1 MAMIYGND
9 LADRSGGITDA
20 KRGHARYGNDGRKTG
35 QDGLS
40 RTSTVDRIRIATQ
53 AGSLAAFVINPHRT
67 AQSHPLVVL
76 HGISRNARSLVS
88 HFRQEAEHS
97 GRLVIVPHFTKRQ
110 WPHFQRPGPAARAD
124 QAVVELLNRLA
135 LRYPECAGRVDLV
148 GHSGGAQL
156 AHRMAMLYPQRVAR
170 LNLAAA
176 GWYCLPDKSMPFPY
190 GLGDSDSRG
199 AGLWNRRNQAGL
211 AAFLGLE
218 IRVFIGTHDTE
229 RDSALRVT
237 PELDAGQ
244 GRTRYDRAR
253 NYVAAVRKAA
263 RDHDRIANIRLIEMQ
278 GCAHDVEQAITSAGL
293 ARMVTGQ
300 SDAIVPLATAS

>member
-1 MAMIYGND
+1 MATTYGNGSVNR
-9 LADRSGGITDA
+9 LGGN
-20 KRGHARYGNDGRKTG
+20 GENGRRTG
-35 QDGLS
+35 YDGLPG
-40 RTSTVDRIRIATQ
+40 TSTVDRIKTATQ
-53 AGSLAAFVINPHRT
+53 AGPLAAFVINPHRT
-67 AQSHPLVVL
+67 AEAQPLVVL

-88 HFRQEAEHS
+88 HFQQEAERS
-97 GRLVIVPHFTKRQ
+97 GRLIIVPHFTRKQ
-110 WPHFQRPGPAARAD
+110 WPHFQRPGLAARPD
-124 QAVVELLNRLA
+124 QAVVGLLNRLA

-176 GWYCLPDKSMPFPY
+176 GWYCLPDRSMPFPY

-211 AAFLGLE
+211 DAFLGLQ

-253 NYVAAVRKAA
+253 TYVAAVRRAA
-263 RDHDRIANIRLIEMQ
+263 LDHGRIADIRLIEMQ

-293 ARMVTGQ
+293 ARMVTR
-300 SDAIVPLATAS
+300 SPDAVVPFAAAS